1 MGNSLQSP
9 DSLEGFTSDQRPLSA
24 SFFHHED
31 PRDSTFDLH
40 YEVELGFV
48 LEGEMT
54 RIWEDGSDSS
64 SFERTFGPGQI
75 WLCGIWEAHGFR
87 LRKSPCS
94 GIIFFVRPEFLIRA
108 GESLETG
115 IKEQDVFYS
124 RDLLAPFMLPP
135 SRRPAID
142 PENANRLARFFK
154 DYKPDRDGYRDA
166 LVLNMLID
174 AIFENGVAED
184 GGGSDPLNSRSRQ
197 RHGASRN
204 FRDILP
210 AIDMGLRARV
220 PITTRIAAT
229 ACGMSESTFE
239 RRFSASMGM
248 GFARFCLNHRLK
260 EAAQRLSGTD
270 MSIKEIADEW
280 GFSDLSHF
288 YRSFNQSFR
297 ITPAQ
302 YRERFGR

>member
-1 MGNSLQSP
+1 MGSSLQSP
-9 DSLEGFTSDQRPLSA
+9 DSLEGFTSEQSPLSA
-24 SFFHHED
+24 SFFRHED
-31 PRDSTFDLH
+31 LSDSTFDLH

-64 SFERTFGPGQI
+64 SYERTLGPGQA

-87 LRKSPCS
+87 ILRSPCS
-94 GIIFFVRPEFLIRA
+94 GIVFFVRPEFLIRA

-115 IKEQDVFYS
+115 IEEQDVFYS

-135 SRRPAID
+135 SSRPSID
-142 PENANRLARFFK
+142 PENAARLVDFFRNYQPDK
-154 DYKPDRDGYRDA
+154 DGFRDA
-166 LVLNMLID
+166 LMLNVLID
-174 AIFENGVAED
+174 AIFENGLAAALD
-184 GGGSDPLNSRSRQ
+184 GGKSPIPRSRA
-197 RHGASRN
+197 RRGSSRQ

-210 AIDMGLRARV
+210 AIDMGLRAHD
-220 PITTRIAAT
+220 PITTRIAAA

-239 RRFSASMGM
+239 RRFSALMGM

-260 EAAQRLSGTD
+260 ESALRLSGTD
-270 MSIKEIADEW
+270 MGIKEIADEW

-288 YRSFNQSFR
+288 YRSFNQAFR